1 MKERT
6 IRIKR
11 KERKKEKNLGCHS
24 CSIIFGVRHRLRM
37 MAQYL
42 SRLLLLLLLLR
53 VLSIYVFYLFFILK
67 FSLGANE

>member
-11 KERKKEKNLGCHS
+11 KERKNLGCHS

-42 SRLLLLLLLLR
+42 SRLLLLLLR

>member
-42 SRLLLLLLLLR
+42 SRLLLLR